1 MHPPTGPGKSRV
13 PRAGGQL
20 PTGSS
25 SRLKHLDYVGR
36 LNFLPSVTVSHLCFG
51 EIKET
56 ASEHAHV
63 SWLTARETASYSL
76 PLESLPLQGRKS
88 SPGHPTKCTHQ
99 VLNCPLKSNPAQ
111 HSDWAFPHMSVPG
124 KEPQIFLKFL
134 SMYEAA
140 SSMKMGPGGTLRK
153 GVKCQTG

>member
-36 LNFLPSVTVSHLCFG
+36 LNFSSVTVSHLCFG

-88 SPGHPTKCTHQ
+88 SPGHPTKCTHCSQ
-99 VLNCPLKSNPAQ
+99 LPAESNPAQ
-111 HSDWAFPHMSVPG
+111 HSDWAFPHVCSW